1 MNTKTGANSTRMAK
15 MRTSRPSLFTLAAL
29 ALSANAA
36 TVSIPQPAPTAFA
49 DGEATAS
56 TDISIEVPGT
66 LSATITFTAIP
77 TNCIELVFG
86 RDSNFDDAL
95 DWPEASFKIGW
106 DAGEWIASSPITG
119 ETLAEPP
126 SSPNPQKTLS
136 VFVRIDYKGEAAS
149 LSILENNVPILADAL
164 PLLAAA
170 GRIDLWNCV
179 RETVRGLPN
188 AAAVAVAAHRD
199 GSVFFVK

>member
-1 MNTKTGANSTRMAK
+1 MCDSLAK
-15 MRTSRPSLFTLAAL
+15 QKRGISLAMILFVY
-29 ALSANAA
+29 SAHAA
-36 TVSIPQPAPTAFA
+36 TVSIPQPLPTVFA
-49 DGEATAS
+49 DGEATAFA
-56 TDISIEVPGT
+56 DISLEASGT
-66 LSATITFTAIP
+66 ISATMSFMATA
-77 TNCIELVFG
+77 TNCIELAFG
-86 RDSNFDDAL
+86 RDSNLDGVL
-95 DWPEASFKIGW
+95 DWPEASFKFGW
-106 DAGEWIASSPITG
+106 EAGEWIASSPITG
-119 ETLAEPP
+119 ETLAAAP

-136 VFVRIDYKGEAAS
+136 IFVRIDANGEAAS
-149 LSILENNVPILADAL
+149 LSIRENNVPILADAL